1 MTVYSV
7 NKFKYARILQAGK
20 EELPTSYSLISGQ
33 KKIEKDLK
41 KIILRLNF
49 SFYPTFV

>member
-20 EELPTSYSLISGQ
+20 EELPTSYAFISDQ

-49 SFYPTFV
+49 PFYHTFV